1 MKQIIFFIIG
11 VVVFNSCKK
20 DKEVSNAPQ
29 IDFVSISPSS
39 PTAFQDE
46 VIITINYKD
55 ADGDLGEND
64 ADVTNCFV
72 KDSRND
78 VEYEFRIPQ
87 LSPDNSSI
95 TITGDLDIRLQSIG
109 ISDGQSSETVSFEVY
124 LKDRAGNSSNRITT
138 NTITVQGS

>member
-1 MKQIIFFIIG
+1 MLIQILFAYEQF
-11 VVVFNSCKK
+11 
-20 DKEVSNAPQ
+20 
-29 IDFVSISPSS
+29 
-39 PTAFQDE
+39 FQDE

-95 TITGDLDIRLQSIG
+95 TITGDLEIRLQSIG